1 MKQLYRIAY
10 ERPGGV
16 AGITF
21 SAADTIAAV
30 EFSELWEHLCGVKVL
45 TLKPLGS
52 SKIQPRPYG
61 RTSRSLTGVPSSP
74 PEATAAGGLGSP
86 LPATEVVEQLSAAE
100 QFQLEISK
108 NG

>member
-1 MKQLYRIAY
+1 MKQLYRISY

-30 EFSELWEHLCGVKVL
+30 EFSELWEHLCGVRVL

-52 SKIQPRPYG
+52 SKIQLRPYT
-61 RTSRSLTGVPSSP
+61 RTSRSKT
-74 PEATAAGGLGSP
+74 GGLGSP
-86 LPATEVVEQLSAAE
+86 LPATEVSVPSLPPAATLSQE
-100 QFQLEISK
+100 ELFQLEARQD
-108 NG
+108 G